1 MHPLFLL
8 ALFNVSFGSPI
19 KKRKMLLAIFFTVVG
34 VSRFNARAPFGL
46 ESERY
51 GQMTKGLEYGSSL
64 LVMVCVV
71 RKKQKDLQWRI
82 AP

>member
-8 ALFNVSFGSPI
+8 ALLNVSFGFPI

-34 VSRFNARAPFGL
+34 VSRFYARVGL

-71 RKKQKDLQWRI
+71 
-82 AP
+82 